1 MSENFN
7 KVHEYIVS
15 MLSPN
20 DLGITQVLIKL
31 PNSWEI
37 ETKPLKSVQ
46 DTEVGIERTT
56 EQFSE
61 DLENQMYLTSVQGIS
76 SPESFETIFKEV
88 LEIVTYNTELEKK
101 KELTEAIGKSLVEF
115 MANNSLEICN
125 EFAKSYGDLLT
136 TYTA

>member
-15 MLSPN
+15 MASPN

-37 ETKPLKSVQ
+37 ETKPLNSVQ
-46 DTEVGIERTT
+46 DTEVGIVKTT

-61 DLENQMYLTSVQGIS
+61 DLENDMYLTSVQGIS

-101 KELTEAIGKSLVEF
+101 KELTEVIGKSLIEF
-115 MANNSLEICN
+115 MANHSLETCN
-125 EFAKSYGDLLT
+125 EFSKSYGDLLRS
-136 TYTA
+136 YTK